1 MVTRWQLG
9 SCQSPQGV
17 RHLPQANDLRT
28 TSPIREHIVK
38 TVAELLREKAN
49 HAVVT
54 VSPDSSV
61 FDAIKTMADRSIG
74 AVVVVEGDVVLG
86 MLTERDYAR
95 KIVLQDRSSRTT
107 KVRDIMTDSVYYV
120 SPTDTREHCMAMMT
134 ERHFRHLPVIDNDKL
149 IGLLS
154 IGDLVKDV
162 MSEQKFIIHEL
173 ERYITGERG

>member
-1 MVTRWQLG
+1 MSAHVSTRG
-9 SCQSPQGV
+9 SVG
-17 RHLPQANDLRT
+17 
-28 TSPIREHIVK
+28 
-38 TVAELLREKAN
+38 
-49 HAVVT
+49 
-54 VSPDSSV
+54 SV
-61 FDAIKTMADRSIG
+61 MRRGIG

-120 SPTDTREHCMAMMT
+120 GPADTREHCMAMMT

>member
-1 MVTRWQLG
+1 
-9 SCQSPQGV
+9 
-17 RHLPQANDLRT
+17 
-28 TSPIREHIVK
+28 VK
-38 TVAELLREKAN
+38 TVAEILREKAN
-49 HAVVT
+49 QSVVT
-54 VSPDSSV
+54 VSPDASV
-61 FDAIKTMADRSIG
+61 FEAVRIMAERSIG
-74 AVVVVEGDVVLG
+74 AVVVVQGDEVLG

-120 SPTDTREHCMAMMT
+120 GRAYTREHCMAMMT
-134 ERHFRHLPVIDNDKL
+134 ERHFRHLPVIEDGKL

>member
-1 MVTRWQLG
+1 M
-9 SCQSPQGV
+9 
-17 RHLPQANDLRT
+17 
-28 TSPIREHIVK
+28 K

-54 VSPDSSV
+54 VTPDSSV
-61 FDAIKTMADRSIG
+61 FDAIKTMADRGIG

>member
-1 MVTRWQLG
+1 M
-9 SCQSPQGV
+9 
-17 RHLPQANDLRT
+17 
-28 TSPIREHIVK
+28 K

-61 FDAIKTMADRSIG
+61 FDAVKTMADRSIG
-74 AVVVVEGDVVLG
+74 AVVVVEGEVVLG

-134 ERHFRHLPVIDNDKL
+134 ERHFRHLPVIENDKL

>member
-1 MVTRWQLG
+1 MEHG
-9 SCQSPQGV
+9 SF
-17 RHLPQANDLRT
+17 
-28 TSPIREHIVK
+28 REHIVK

-107 KVRDIMTDSVYYV
+107 KVRDIMTESVYYV
-120 SPTDTREHCMAMMT
+120 GPADTREHCMAMMT
-134 ERHFRHLPVIDNDKL
+134 ERHFRHLPVIDKDKL
-149 IGLLS
+149 VGLLS

-173 ERYITGERG
+173 ERYISGEHR

>member
-1 MVTRWQLG
+1 
-9 SCQSPQGV
+9 
-17 RHLPQANDLRT
+17 
-28 TSPIREHIVK
+28 VK

-49 HAVVT
+49 HSVVT
-54 VSPDSSV
+54 VSPDASV
-61 FDAIKTMADRSIG
+61 FDAISIMAERSIG
-74 AVVVVEGDVVLG
+74 AVVVVQGDSVLG

-120 SPTDTREHCMAMMT
+120 SRTDTREHCMAMMT
-134 ERHFRHLPVIDNDKL
+134 ERHFRHLPVIEDGKL
-149 IGLLS
+149 VGLLS

>member
-1 MVTRWQLG
+1 M
-9 SCQSPQGV
+9 
-17 RHLPQANDLRT
+17 
-28 TSPIREHIVK
+28 K
-38 TVAELLREKAN
+38 TVAEILREKAN
-49 HAVVT
+49 QSVVT
-54 VSPDSSV
+54 VSPDASV
-61 FDAIKTMADRSIG
+61 FEAVRIMAERSIG
-74 AVVVVEGDVVLG
+74 AVVVVQGDEVLG
-86 MLTERDYAR
+86 MLTERDYAS

-120 SPTDTREHCMAMMT
+120 GRADTREHCMAMMT
-134 ERHFRHLPVIDNDKL
+134 ERHFRHLPVIEDGKL

>member
-1 MVTRWQLG
+1 MV
-9 SCQSPQGV
+9 
-17 RHLPQANDLRT
+17 LRT
-28 TSPIREHIVK
+28 SPPFREHIVK

>member
-1 MVTRWQLG
+1 
-9 SCQSPQGV
+9 
-17 RHLPQANDLRT
+17 
-28 TSPIREHIVK
+28 
-38 TVAELLREKAN
+38 
-49 HAVVT
+49 
-54 VSPDSSV
+54 
-61 FDAIKTMADRSIG
+61 
-74 AVVVVEGDVVLG
+74 
-86 MLTERDYAR
+86 
-95 KIVLQDRSSRTT
+95 
-107 KVRDIMTDSVYYV
+107 MTDSVYYV

>member
-1 MVTRWQLG
+1 M
-9 SCQSPQGV
+9 
-17 RHLPQANDLRT
+17 
-28 TSPIREHIVK
+28 K
-38 TVAELLREKAN
+38 TVAELLREKTS

-61 FDAIKTMADRSIG
+61 FDAVKTMAERSIG
-74 AVVVVEGDVVLG
+74 AVVVVEGEVVLG
-86 MLTERDYAR
+86 MFTERDYAR
-95 KIVLQDRSSRTT
+95 KVVLQDRSSRTT
-107 KVRDIMTDSVYYV
+107 KIREIMTDSVYYV
-120 SPTDTREHCMAMMT
+120 GPGDTREHCMAMMT
-134 ERHFRHLPVIDNDKL
+134 ERHFRHLPVIENDKL

>member
-1 MVTRWQLG
+1 M
-9 SCQSPQGV
+9 
-17 RHLPQANDLRT
+17 
-28 TSPIREHIVK
+28 K

-61 FDAIKTMADRSIG
+61 FDAIKTMADRGIG

>member
-1 MVTRWQLG
+1 
-9 SCQSPQGV
+9 
-17 RHLPQANDLRT
+17 
-28 TSPIREHIVK
+28 VK

-54 VSPDSSV
+54 VTPDSSV
-61 FDAIKTMADRSIG
+61 FDAIKTMADRGIG

>member
-1 MVTRWQLG
+1 MEHGQAVAPASR
-9 SCQSPQGV
+9 PV
-17 RHLPQANDLRT
+17 RRGGRVR
-28 TSPIREHIVK
+28 TSPAIREHIVK
-38 TVAELLREKAN
+38 TVAELLREKTN

-61 FDAIKTMADRSIG
+61 FDAVKTMAERSIG
-74 AVVVVEGDVVLG
+74 AVVVVEGEVVLG
-86 MLTERDYAR
+86 MFTERDYAR

-120 SPTDTREHCMAMMT
+120 GPADTREHCMAMMT

>member
-1 MVTRWQLG
+1 M
-9 SCQSPQGV
+9 
-17 RHLPQANDLRT
+17 
-28 TSPIREHIVK
+28 K

-61 FDAIKTMADRSIG
+61 FDAIKTMADRGIG

-107 KVRDIMTDSVYYV
+107 QVRDIMTDSVYYV